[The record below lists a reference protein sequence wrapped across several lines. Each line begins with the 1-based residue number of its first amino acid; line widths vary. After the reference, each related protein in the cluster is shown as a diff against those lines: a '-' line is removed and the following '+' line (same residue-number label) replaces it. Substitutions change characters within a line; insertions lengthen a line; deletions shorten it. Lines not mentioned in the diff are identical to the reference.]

1 MQSLGMDATDPSAA
15 YVVASSLEVRRDA
28 AIVMSHVR
36 RDADSDVIREA

>member
-28 AIVMSHVR
+28 
-36 RDADSDVIREA
+36 DSDVTCEA